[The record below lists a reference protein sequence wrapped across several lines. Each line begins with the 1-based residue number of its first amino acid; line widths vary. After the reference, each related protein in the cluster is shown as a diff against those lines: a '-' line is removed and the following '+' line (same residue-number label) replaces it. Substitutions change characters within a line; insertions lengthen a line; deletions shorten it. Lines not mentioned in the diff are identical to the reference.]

1 MYYKPAHK
9 SIYAQDIIN
18 LFLYQLRDN
27 VDQIYFL
34 DLKVKINEYHKVF
47 IIDSDTIKSFVKKFE
62 FLIIV
67 KIILN

>member
-27 VDQIYFL
+27 VDQIYFDGSKL
-34 DLKVKINEYHKVF
+34 MDRNNDLMEQ
-47 IIDSDTIKSFVKKFE
+47 IDDLMEKSSVQGYKWD
-62 FLIIV
+62 ID
-67 KIILN
+67 